1 MATNPVDHFW
11 GSANQD
17 SGSVPPVDP
26 ADIRSVWTMQ
36 SQIQAVR
43 PGEQIGIS
51 ADAYHR
57 ACGPGADVR
66 AVFERVSHLGLLQIA
81 GVLTP
86 WLHDGV
92 PDDALFDVVATIPMI
107 RMQRGVVNNKPP
119 FDVEEFIKQVE
130 KLIEG

>member
-66 AVFERVSHLGLLQIA
+66 AVFERVSPSSIIDVGAGKSSLAGRSSSTELLERHKIPRSRYVPVGPNFRGLS
-81 GVLTP
+81 VFS
-86 WLHDGV
+86 V
-92 PDDALFDVVATIPMI
+92 
-107 RMQRGVVNNKPP
+107 
-119 FDVEEFIKQVE
+119 FIFQ
-130 KLIEG
+130 